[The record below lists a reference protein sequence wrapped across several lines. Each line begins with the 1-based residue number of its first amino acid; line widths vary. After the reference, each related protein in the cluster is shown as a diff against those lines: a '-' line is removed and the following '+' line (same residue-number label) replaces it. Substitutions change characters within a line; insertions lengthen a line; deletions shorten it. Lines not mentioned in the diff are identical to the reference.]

1 MLLRL
6 LSLVPLLCCCL
17 SAPNFR
23 VRDGKIFD
31 PEGRLFSAA
40 GLNLRDPS
48 SANQVL
54 LLFPS
59 INFVRVSLHSAAFAA
74 GPAAWDGFVK
84 TMTARRVV
92 SHMEHHPWPDPKAA
106 YNGSNLTA
114 ESATYARWAAHYKN
128 NPYVWFGSINEPHG
142 GNLPGGMAAISHQHV
157 ATYDAVRH
165 AAGSASMILLE
176 AGEGAGNPGQ
186 VGVGSGLTEKSYSGM
201 VNVAWDLHVYGWMSK
216 YSTDQDVVNA
226 YLLGW
231 AANSTGIRAAQGIK
245 SADGVMPVVNAEF
258 GIATNGGSTPA
269 KLDPNRDEVVHAVT
283 NWSVAHGYSS
293 GFAGWCWDAKGWA
306 GTNAELQTNGVL
318 TAWGRTLAAAIAA
331 THQPR

>member
-128 NPYVWFGSINEPHG
+128 NP
-142 GNLPGGMAAISHQHV
+142 
-157 ATYDAVRH
+157 
-165 AAGSASMILLE
+165 
-176 AGEGAGNPGQ
+176 
-186 VGVGSGLTEKSYSGM
+186 
-201 VNVAWDLHVYGWMSK
+201 
-216 YSTDQDVVNA
+216 
-226 YLLGW
+226 
-231 AANSTGIRAAQGIK
+231 
-245 SADGVMPVVNAEF
+245 
-258 GIATNGGSTPA
+258 
-269 KLDPNRDEVVHAVT
+269 
-283 NWSVAHGYSS
+283 
-293 GFAGWCWDAKGWA
+293 
-306 GTNAELQTNGVL
+306 
-318 TAWGRTLAAAIAA
+318 
-331 THQPR
+331 